1 MIFSPNDPGRVRFQF
16 GAAADLTPMSLNT
29 QLLTLRSVIVA
40 MAGVQLATAASGT
53 LVPLVFSEIG
63 ASQEAVSF
71 AASAYSAGFLVGCFF
86 VAKFIGDIGHIR
98 AFAAAA
104 AITTLA
110 ALLFSLV
117 SLTPALILLRLLT
130 GLATAGLFAIGDAW
144 INETAEESTRGRVL
158 SIYAIIIGLV
168 SVGSQVFVVLT
179 PDDVSKTFVFVAVIY
194 CFIIIVIAITRS
206 NPPETGSRAD
216 VRVAQLMKNAP
227 AAALGIFAM
236 GFVSTN
242 ILSVAPYGAA
252 QLGVETQDIA
262 LMIGAIYLGR
272 VLFQYPLGVLSDRI
286 DRRIVILITSLISV
300 VVLVLMTILSDP
312 KYADEPF
319 DYLSFEFGVLIVLLL
334 AFGGSLLALY
344 SLLVSHALDRSE
356 VTQFSS
362 TAVTMLFVWT
372 IASVVGPIVVN
383 GFTIVLG
390 DNALF
395 WVNLVVMLSYTIFLA
410 IRIVFIE
417 PVSDGERI
425 THVDVVPTST
435 ELAQTDLDAA
445 Q

>member
-16 GAAADLTPMSLNT
+16 GAAAVLTPMSLNT

-194 CFIIIVIAITRS
+194 CLIIIVIAVTRS
-206 NPPETGSRAD
+206 NPPDSGSRAD

-252 QLGVETQDIA
+252 QVGVETQDIA
-262 LMIGAIYLGR
+262 VMIGAIYFGR

-300 VVLVLMTILSDP
+300 VVLFLMTILSDP

-372 IASVVGPIVVN
+372 IASVAGPIVVN

-410 IRIVFIE
+410 VRIVFIE

-435 ELAQTDLDAA
+435 ELAQTDIDAA

>member
-1 MIFSPNDPGRVRFQF
+1 MRFQF

>member
-16 GAAADLTPMSLNT
+16 GAAAVLTPMSLNT

-194 CFIIIVIAITRS
+194 CLIIIVIAVTRS
-206 NPPETGSRAD
+206 NPPDSGSRAD

-252 QLGVETQDIA
+252 QVGVETQDIA
-262 LMIGAIYLGR
+262 VMIGAIYLGR

-300 VVLVLMTILSDP
+300 VVLFLMTILSDP

-372 IASVVGPIVVN
+372 IASVAGPIVVN

-410 IRIVFIE
+410 VRIVFIE

-435 ELAQTDLDAA
+435 ELAQTDIDAA

>member
-16 GAAADLTPMSLNT
+16 GAAAVLTPMSLNT

-216 VRVAQLMKNAP
+216 VKVAQLMKNAP

-319 DYLSFEFGVLIVLLL
+319 DYLSFEFGVLIMLLL

>member
-1 MIFSPNDPGRVRFQF
+1 MRFQF
-16 GAAADLTPMSLNT
+16 GAAAVLTPMSLNT

-372 IASVVGPIVVN
+372 IASVAGPIVVN

-395 WVNLVVMLSYTIFLA
+395 WVNLVVMLSYTIFLSV
-410 IRIVFIE
+410 RIVFIE
-417 PVSDGERI
+417 PVSDDERI
-425 THVDVVPTST
+425 AHVDVVPTST
-435 ELAQTDLDAA
+435 ELAQQESDVKP
-445 Q
+445 

>member
-16 GAAADLTPMSLNT
+16 GAAAVLTPMSLNT

-194 CFIIIVIAITRS
+194 CLIIIVIAVTRS
-206 NPPETGSRAD
+206 NPPDSGSRAD

-242 ILSVAPYGAA
+242 ILSVAPYGAV
-252 QLGVETQDIA
+252 QVGVETQDIA
-262 LMIGAIYLGR
+262 VMIGAIYLGR

-300 VVLVLMTILSDP
+300 VVLFLMTILSDP

-372 IASVVGPIVVN
+372 IASVAGPIVVN

-410 IRIVFIE
+410 VRIVFIE

-435 ELAQTDLDAA
+435 ELAQTDIDAA